1 MKAADAHLCANFSA
15 FAGASGTVGSF
26 SARCLQ
32 KPSKH
37 GVSGNRRRNRKGN
50 GDRIKPR
57 PGAYLKDG
65 TELRKRSIHWIS
77 TGVALRGLS
86 EGKRQG
92 MVQARQVLST
102 GACSS
107 GNGTDGDEL
116 SMVCHTLP
124 RRTHPAGGEM
134 RLYFFSFRK
143 GTDRSG

>member
-57 PGAYLKDG
+57 PG
-65 TELRKRSIHWIS
+65 
-77 TGVALRGLS
+77 GVLEGRDRVEKEVNPLDLDRGGL
-86 EGKRQG
+86 
-92 MVQARQVLST
+92 ARV
-102 GACSS
+102 
-107 GNGTDGDEL
+107 
-116 SMVCHTLP
+116 V
-124 RRTHPAGGEM
+124 GGETVGDGAGAVGALDR
-134 RLYFFSFRK
+134 RLQQRE
-143 GTDRSG
+143 RH